1 MAEAGVKKCVHVA
14 VGVIIGGDG
23 RILLAKRPDHLHMGG
38 RWEFP
43 GGKVEVSESI
53 QQAMT
58 RELRE
63 ELDIGVLAMEKLI
76 EVRHDYG
83 DKQVFLDTWCVTEF
97 SGDARG
103 VEGQALA
110 WVIASDLT
118 EYEFP
123 DANQPIVAA
132 VQRRFG
138 KSCTS

>member
-1 MAEAGVKKCVHVA
+1 MAEAGLKKCVHVA

-43 GGKVEVSESI
+43 GGKVEDGESI

-97 SGDARG
+97 SGEARG

-110 WVIASDLT
+110 WVTASDLAD
-118 EYEFP
+118 YEFP
-123 DANQPIVAA
+123 DANQPIVVA
-132 VQRRFG
+132 VQRWLG
-138 KSCTS
+138 KFCTL

>member
-1 MAEAGVKKCVHVA
+1 MGGAVVKHIHVA
-14 VGVIIGGDG
+14 VGVILGPDR

-43 GGKVEVSESI
+43 GGKVEDGESI

-83 DKQVFLDTWCVTEF
+83 EKQVFLDTWCVTEF
-97 SGDARG
+97 SGEARG

-110 WVIASDLT
+110 WVNASELT
-118 EYEFP
+118 DYEFP
-123 DANQPIVAA
+123 DANQSIVEA
-132 VQRRFG
+132 VQRKFPY
-138 KSCTS
+138 

>member
-1 MAEAGVKKCVHVA
+1 MVEVGVTKCVHVA
-14 VGVIIGGDG
+14 VGVIIGDDG

-43 GGKVEVSESI
+43 GGKVEEGESI
-53 QQAMT
+53 QQAMI

-97 SGDARG
+97 SGEARG

-110 WVIASDLT
+110 WVPASELID
-118 EYEFP
+118 YEFP
-123 DANQPIVAA
+123 DANQQIVVA
-132 VQRRFG
+132 VQARLV
-138 KSCTS
+138 